1 MILSKTAIYQKREG
15 FLVSQCTH
23 LGHFSEE
30 HINHRVSFMT
40 NVLIP
45 LSAGQFFPGVL
56 FHSLRLH
63 ALKVNYKNITLL
75 VTKDLPRTF
84 GWAQYISTT
93 GTKVLVK
100 F

>member
-1 MILSKTAIYQKREG
+1 M
-15 FLVSQCTH
+15 
-23 LGHFSEE
+23 
-30 HINHRVSFMT
+30 
-40 NVLIP
+40 LIS
-45 LSAGQFFPGVL
+45 LSAGQFFPDVL

-93 GTKVLVK
+93 GTKVLSSEEIIFRNVLNTVSLGSGASVVITMK
-100 F
+100 FPKIR